1 MSIQRS
7 PLLSIEDLKV
17 QLPLEEGILKAVDG
31 LSLTIDYGQTLGL
44 VGESGCGK
52 SMTALS
58 ILRIAPRF
66 AQTTGRIMLQPRTG
80 QPLDLVQL
88 DPQGKTIRDIRGG
101 EIAMIFQEPMTSFS
115 PLYTIG
121 NQLTEAIRLH
131 RTPDKREANDI
142 AADMLNRV
150 GIPSP
155 KETLKKYPQQ
165 LSGGMR
171 QRAMIAMAL
180 SCRPSL
186 LVADEPTTALDVTVQ
201 AQVLKLMR
209 GLQEEFG
216 MSILYITHD
225 LGVIARMVSE
235 VAVMYLGRIVE
246 QSSVDSLFH
255 TPRHPYTQAL
265 LKSVPR
271 MGKKSKRRL
280 DSIQGN
286 VPVPINTPKGCGFFP
301 RCPVAIPGL
310 CDRVDPP
317 LAAVEC
323 GQSVR
328 CFLYPEVVSSA
339 AQQGSIEHASQ

>member
-1 MSIQRS
+1 
-7 PLLSIEDLKV
+7 V
-17 QLPLEEGILKAVDG
+17 HLPLDEGVLKAVDG
-31 LSLTIDYGQTLGL
+31 VTLTVGHGQTLGL

-52 SMTALS
+52 SMTAMS

-66 AQTTGRIMLQPRTG
+66 ALTEGSIVLQPRKG
-80 QPLDLVQL
+80 APVDLVQL
-88 DPQGKTIRDIRGG
+88 DPDGQTIREIRGG

-121 NQLTEAIRLH
+121 NQLIEAVLLH
-131 RTPDKREANDI
+131 RTPDKKAAREI
-142 AADMLNRV
+142 AIDMLARV
-150 GIPSP
+150 GIPGP
-155 KETLKKYPQQ
+155 KETINKYPQQ

-180 SCRPSL
+180 SCQPSL

-209 GLQEEFG
+209 GLQAEFG

-246 QSSVDSLFH
+246 QSSVDDLFH
-255 TPRHPYTQAL
+255 APRHPYTQAL
-265 LKSVPR
+265 LKSIPR
-271 MGKKSKRRL
+271 MGKRSKRRL

-301 RCPVAIPGL
+301 RCPVAINGL
-310 CDRVDPP
+310 CDRIDPP
-317 LAAVEC
+317 LVPVAD
-323 GQSVR
+323 GQRVR
-328 CFLYPEVVSSA
+328 CFLYPEVVA
-339 AQQGSIEHASQ
+339 AAGAQDEVEYAS